1 MMVAGQRVSVSVLMV
16 LCWKNILELKMKEE
30 LRRVRE
36 SSERL
41 GATIAEWERK
51 FGSRST
57 RPNETYQK
65 IDDIAAY
72 LNYLRNEFPDQTVS
86 DLIMQS
92 PRAVLERKYAQLLLL
107 SQQLIDTPNYILGK
121 ENGNS
126 Y

>member
-1 MMVAGQRVSVSVLMV
+1 
-16 LCWKNILELKMKEE
+16 MKEE